1 MRIAVETGGHMLVLH
16 GTQADKQDRPQ
27 VRRTAKFVQAA
38 TGRDIELADVD
49 QGYACERAQDGSEG
63 HGVMLRVVKLS
74 EAKRRFVPR
83 PRRWVVET
91 IFACIMVARCFAMS
105 ASNARTPVVC
115 CRPSCFQ
122 RLDRPAP
129 AAGIRAVA
137 HALPV
142 AFPLL
147 AP

>member
-1 MRIAVETGGHMLVLH
+1 MRIAVETRGHMLVLH

-83 PRRWVVET
+83 PRRL
-91 IFACIMVARCFAMS
+91 VAADPREDRAGAADGPRLRQ
-105 ASNARTPVVC
+105 ASE
-115 CRPSCFQ
+115 Q
-122 RLDRPAP
+122 
-129 AAGIRAVA
+129 
-137 HALPV
+137 
-142 AFPLL
+142 
-147 AP
+147 